1 MECFVSALAIYPL
14 KSAAGI
20 PVPSARITPRGLE
33 WDRHWMLVDAD
44 GHFVTQRLQPRMA
57 LIRASVENEMLA
69 LEAPGMPD
77 LLARPYTPVTLHVK
91 VWNDQVPAETVSA
104 EADAWLSAFLGAKVR
119 LVHFPEA
126 VQREVDPF
134 WAGNGQFTS
143 FSDGF
148 PFLVTTQS
156 GFDRLSQ
163 QWGRPVHWLR
173 FRPNIVIGGTA
184 LPFAEDKWSELQIS
198 GTKFAMVKPCSRCV
212 IPSIDPVTA
221 LKDSGFQQMLAQER
235 READG
240 KIYLGQNAVVTTL
253 GGEGRIST
261 GDRVQWITAS

>member
-1 MECFVSALAIYPL
+1 M
-14 KSAAGI
+14 
-20 PVPSARITPRGLE
+20 T
-33 WDRHWMLVDAD
+33 
-44 GHFVTQRLQPRMA
+44 T
-57 LIRASVENEMLA
+57 
-69 LEAPGMPD
+69 
-77 LLARPYTPVTLHVK
+77 
-91 VWNDQVPAETVSA
+91 
-104 EADAWLSAFLGAKVR
+104 KVR
-119 LVHFPEA
+119 LVHFPED
-126 VQREVDPF
+126 VQREVDPL
-134 WAGNGQFTS
+134 WAGNGHFTS

-184 LPFAEDKWSELQIS
+184 PAFAEDKWSELQIS

-221 LKDSGFQQMLAQER
+221 LKDSGFQQMLARER
-235 READG
+235 RQTDG

-261 GDRVQWITAS
+261 GDRVQWITAV